1 MRPEK
6 VAGAAPTGPPTGPS
20 VRNAVR
26 ALGDRNYRIY
36 AGGNFISL
44 CGTWLQRIAVGWL
57 AWQLTHSA
65 TWLGLVSFADL
76 FPTVILSPIAG
87 SLADRVDR
95 IKLIRGSQ
103 LAAMSQAI
111 VLAAMTY
118 AGLMTIG
125 WLFTLALLMGV
136 ANAINQPARLA
147 LIPSLVD
154 RANLASAV
162 ALNSTFFNSARF
174 VGPAAAGFVIAHGS
188 VELAFA
194 TNAASYIAFY
204 ISLYRIRLTGD
215 EPRLASRRNLL
226 QDSLEGYGYVA
237 RHPGIGPM
245 MVLMT
250 ATAVGTRGFTELLP
264 GFADAVFGRG
274 AQGLAW
280 LTATTGLGAM
290 VGGVLMASR
299 GDPKGLTRVVIGN
312 LLVMSL
318 ALIAF
323 TATTSYWIALACLF
337 VAGFSL
343 VVNGIG
349 AQTLIQTTVESAMRG
364 RVMSLYGMV
373 FRGGPALGTLIM
385 GTTASAV
392 GLRLPVACG
401 ALLCIGFWAWA
412 RLRQERIA
420 ACFEAAA
427 PD

>member
-1 MRPEK
+1 MSARASA
-6 VAGAAPTGPPTGPS
+6 AGPGY
-20 VRNAVR
+20 RNIVR

-36 AGGNFISL
+36 ASGNFISL

-87 SLADRVDR
+87 SLADRLDR
-95 IKLIRGSQ
+95 IALIRASQ

-118 AGLMTIG
+118 AGVMTIG
-125 WLFTLALLMGV
+125 WLFTLALAMGI

-154 RANLASAV
+154 RSNLAAAV
-162 ALNSTFFNSARF
+162 ALNSTIFNSARF
-174 VGPAAAGFVIAHGS
+174 IGPAAAGFVIAQGS
-188 VELAFA
+188 IALAFA
-194 TNAASYIAFY
+194 LNAASYTVFY
-204 ISLYRIRLTGD
+204 GALMRIRLTGD
-215 EPRLASRRNLL
+215 EPQVASRRNLL
-226 QDSLEGYGYVA
+226 QDSLDGYGYVA

-250 ATAVGTRGFTELLP
+250 ATAFGTRGFTELLP

-274 AQGLAW
+274 AQALAW

-299 GDPKGLTRVVIGN
+299 GEPTGLTRLVIAN

-323 TATTSYWIALACLF
+323 TATTSFWVALPCLF
-337 VAGFSL
+337 VAGFAL
-343 VVNGIG
+343 VINGIG
-349 AQTLIQTTVESAMRG
+349 AQTLIQTTVDSAMRG

-373 FRGGPALGTLIM
+373 FRGGPALGTLVM
-385 GTTASAV
+385 GTAASQV

-401 ALLCIGFWAWA
+401 ALFCIGFWAWA
-412 RLRQERIA
+412 RLRQDHITKS
-420 ACFEAAA
+420 FEGRR
-427 PD
+427 